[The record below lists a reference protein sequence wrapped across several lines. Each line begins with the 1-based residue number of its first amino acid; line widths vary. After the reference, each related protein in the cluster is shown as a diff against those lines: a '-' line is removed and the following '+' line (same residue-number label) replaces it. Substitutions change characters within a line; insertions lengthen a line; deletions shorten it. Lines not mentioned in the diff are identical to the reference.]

1 MDEMKLNIES
11 SGGMEKNLQS
21 SSIDALGSVFLADV
35 PLHNIAKTFSS
46 FGSENRVTV
55 VPIGFP
61 QAGKSMLLSSLFRYA
76 VRGQDTH
83 FNVNLENKF
92 PFNNGRRA
100 ADIMIN
106 YFEKGKIY
114 STTRKGTLDL
124 VGLSI
129 NPTHSKLPRLDLA
142 FLDLAGEDLQGIKSS
157 NKGDFTAKIN
167 AVFNGLQVDDS
178 PIIFMLITP
187 FDPPLINNFSIEEAH
202 QHEDT
207 LHFDFLNYLEKDQP
221 AILNNSKIFII
232 VSQWDK
238 STNSALTVEKYIEK
252 YRPAIHNKV
261 KNSDVSWGQYT
272 VGKLLTTTDESGNT
286 FQELV
291 KINSEY
297 PARFWRRLY
306 NVCTNKDLEKKS
318 FCEKLFS

>member
-1 MDEMKLNIES
+1 MKLDIDNSGSMENDSQTS
-11 SGGMEKNLQS
+11 SNN
-21 SSIDALGSVFLADV
+21 GSDTVFLADV
-35 PLHNIAKTFSS
+35 SLHNIAKTFAS

-83 FNVNLENKF
+83 FNINFENQF

-100 ADIMIN
+100 ADTMIN

-114 STTRKGTLDL
+114 TATSKGTLDL
-124 VGLSI
+124 VGLRI
-129 NPTHSKLPRLDLA
+129 NPTYSKLPQIDLA
-142 FLDLAGEDLQGIKSS
+142 FLDLAGEDIQGIKSS

-167 AVFNGLQVDDS
+167 AVFNGLQVDNS
-178 PIIFMLITP
+178 PIVFMMITP
-187 FDPPLINNFSIEEAH
+187 FDPPSKSKFSIEEAH

-207 LHFDFLNYLEKDQP
+207 LHFDFLNYLKQDQP
-221 AILNNSKIFII
+221 KIFSNSKFFII

-238 STNSALTVEKYIEK
+238 NNNTDLTVEKYIQK
-252 YRPAIHNKV
+252 YRPAIHNAV
-261 KNSDVSWGQYT
+261 KNSDVSWGEYT
-272 VGKLLTTTDESGNT
+272 VGNLLTTIDESGKT

-318 FCEKLFS
+318 FWEKLFS

>member
-1 MDEMKLNIES
+1 MKLDIDNSGSMENDSQTS
-11 SGGMEKNLQS
+11 SNNASDL
-21 SSIDALGSVFLADV
+21 LFLADV
-35 PLHNIAKTFSS
+35 PLHNIAKTFTS

-83 FNVNLENKF
+83 FNVNLENQF

-100 ADIMIN
+100 ADTMIN

-114 STTRKGTLDL
+114 SATRKGTLDL
-124 VGLSI
+124 VGLRI
-129 NPTHSKLPRLDLA
+129 NPTYDKLPTLDLA
-142 FLDLAGEDLQGIKSS
+142 FLDLAGEDIEGIKSS

-178 PIIFMLITP
+178 PIIFVLITP
-187 FDPPLINNFSIEEAH
+187 FDPPSKNNFSIEEAH

-207 LHFDFLNYLEKDQP
+207 LHFDFLNYLKQDQP
-221 AILNNSKIFII
+221 TIFNNSKFFII

-238 STNSALTVEKYIEK
+238 NTNAGLTVEKYIQK
-252 YRPAIHNKV
+252 YRPAIHNSV
-261 KNSDVSWGQYT
+261 KNSDVSWGEYT
-272 VGKLLTTTDESGNT
+272 VGKLLTTKDESGNT

-318 FCEKLFS
+318 FWEKLFS